1 MLYRKV
7 QIRRPR
13 SLRAGLGMVEA
24 MISLAICA
32 SLLTAVAMAFR
43 ASADAVEQNDQF
55 FRATQAARVAM
66 ARILT
71 QVRRGTPA
79 TDSTS
84 TNLHLLTDNGL
95 DVSYHYDP
103 GTKQLTLV
111 TTTQT
116 ILVHDATNCAFAYTL
131 GTDPQGLPCVSKA
144 TVNISV
150 SVGNNSLL
158 LTGSASPRRTIT
170 Y

>member
-1 MLYRKV
+1 MLYRKT
-7 QIRRPR
+7 QNRRTR
-13 SLRAGLGMVEA
+13 RAGLGMVEA
-24 MISLAICA
+24 MISLAIAA
-32 SLLTAVAMAFR
+32 SLLPAVAMAFR

-79 TDSTS
+79 TNSTS

-95 DVSYHYDP
+95 DVSYHYDAS
-103 GTKQLTLV
+103 TKQLTLV
-111 TTTQT
+111 TSTQT
-116 ILVHDATNCAFAYTL
+116 ILVHDATNCTFSYAT

-150 SVGNNSLL
+150 SVKSNTLM
-158 LTGSASPRRTIT
+158 LTGSASPRRTMSF
-170 Y
+170 

>member
-1 MLYRKV
+1 MLYRKI
-7 QIRRPR
+7 QNRRPR
-13 SLRAGLGMVEA
+13 SHRAGLGMVEA

-95 DVSYHYDP
+95 DVSYHYDS

-116 ILVHDATNCAFAYTL
+116 ILVHDATYCAFAYTL

-150 SVGNNSLL
+150 MVGSNSLL
-158 LTGSASPRRTIT
+158 LTGPASPRRTIT